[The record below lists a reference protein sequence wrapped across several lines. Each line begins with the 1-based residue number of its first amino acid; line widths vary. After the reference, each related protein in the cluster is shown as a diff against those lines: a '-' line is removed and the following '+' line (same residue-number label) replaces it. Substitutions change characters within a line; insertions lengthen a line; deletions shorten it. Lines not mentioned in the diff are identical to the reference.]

1 MKNLVDKINILSN
14 YFEEDFKS
22 HISQNSIGL
31 LTGFAGSIFA
41 QACVFE
47 LTQKKEN
54 RDNVVKSVDH
64 IIEKII
70 NSEEIETVYSIGL
83 SGLARLLNM
92 LRPILDNDQEIEEIL
107 NEIDEVLE
115 EDMDRLISQENFD
128 IIHGAIGVAIYLIER
143 GKNDKVKQLILSLD
157 QSKLEIDNEI
167 KWSRFDPYNHNT
179 NIYDFGFAHGMS
191 SFLFFLVKCHQGG
204 LCRDESKNLIYQLI
218 KTYDNNQSDFSQNEF
233 FFPAVIKCEDYKNKE
248 IIKTRLAWCYGD
260 LTILNTLL
268 LVSIEFNDKDLY
280 QKVVDKL
287 LLTSTRK
294 VFGQTFVQDAG
305 FCHGSAGLS
314 SIYLNIFDLTKNDV
328 FKETAEFW
336 LNESIKYSNDKEA
349 ICGYSF
355 NLGGT
360 TYGSNISLLSGV
372 AGVLVSY
379 IAALN
384 PKVNEQLGRLF
395 FLR

>member
-1 MKNLVDKINILSN
+1 
-14 YFEEDFKS
+14 
-22 HISQNSIGL
+22 
-31 LTGFAGSIFA
+31 
-41 QACVFE
+41 
-47 LTQKKEN
+47 
-54 RDNVVKSVDH
+54 
-64 IIEKII
+64 
-70 NSEEIETVYSIGL
+70 
-83 SGLARLLNM
+83 
-92 LRPILDNDQEIEEIL
+92 
-107 NEIDEVLE
+107 
-115 EDMDRLISQENFD
+115 
-128 IIHGAIGVAIYLIER
+128 
-143 GKNDKVKQLILSLD
+143 
-157 QSKLEIDNEI
+157 
-167 KWSRFDPYNHNT
+167 
-179 NIYDFGFAHGMS
+179 
-191 SFLFFLVKCHQGG
+191 
-204 LCRDESKNLIYQLI
+204 
-218 KTYDNNQSDFSQNEF
+218 
-233 FFPAVIKCEDYKNKE
+233 
-248 IIKTRLAWCYGD
+248 
-260 LTILNTLL
+260 
-268 LVSIEFNDKDLY
+268 
-280 QKVVDKL
+280 
-287 LLTSTRK
+287 